1 MWLVVEKYRNKRS
14 MEMIQMVQAFNLRDF
29 FREEQP
35 FIREYTF
42 HRPGSTSAQLDRIY
56 LTQDVEGS
64 ECFSSPPLSD
74 HKASGT
80 VVELPTALVRVA
92 RPKAN
97 WKPNTSILQD

>member
-1 MWLVVEKYRNKRS
+1 
-14 MEMIQMVQAFNLRDF
+14 MVQAFNLRDF

-35 FIREYTF
+35 YIREYTF

-74 HKASGT
+74 HKASGI
-80 VVELPTALVRVA
+80 TALVRVA

-97 WKPNTSILQD
+97 WKLNTSIL

>member
-1 MWLVVEKYRNKRS
+1 
-14 MEMIQMVQAFNLRDF
+14 MVQAFNLRYF

-35 FIREYTF
+35 YIRENTF
-42 HRPGSTSAQLDRIY
+42 HRPGSTSAQLDCIY

-64 ECFSSPPLSD
+64 ECFSSPALSD
-74 HKASGT
+74 HKASGI
-80 VVELPTALVRVA
+80 VVELSTALVRVA